1 MKQTDKNIGTMAH
14 EAKDPN
20 GVLDS
25 VSISFIQELI
35 DKYEDKVKSV
45 ENLKNQGGSTWGS
58 ESPLRESKERF
69 DVRIYERN
77 TFIKDL
83 KSLLNEC

>member
-1 MKQTDKNIGTMAH
+1 MTEQETKEITERIS
-14 EAKDPN
+14 EAKKN

-35 DKYEDKVKSV
+35 LKYEEKVESAKHLKEQGKSFSWN
-45 ENLKNQGGSTWGS
+45 ESTI
-58 ESPLRESKERF
+58 PSKERL
-69 DVRIYERN
+69 DLRIYERN

-83 KSLLNEC
+83 KSLLN